1 MYHQFENIQDFY
13 TIFFQETF
21 EKPADTQQPSTMR
34 SDSDSSSTKHIRQL
48 LKSSQV
54 GKAEESRN
62 KPGGAEN
69 NSTDRVCLGK
79 KNPQHPD
86 MGAQKL
92 QMFSS
97 CSCSSEDWDNR

>member
-1 MYHQFENIQDFY
+1 MHHQFENIQDFY
-13 TIFFQETF
+13 AIYFQIHF
-21 EKPADTQQPSTMR
+21 SKPADTQQPSTTR
-34 SDSDSSSTKHIRQL
+34 SDSDSSSTKHLPRL

-54 GKAEESRN
+54 GKAEEPRN

-79 KNPQHPD
+79 KPPHHPD
-86 MGAQKL
+86 MGAQQL